1 MLVKLARVEITG
13 KALSPL
19 RGPKKDIA
27 TFREIMLSVTT
38 QRSLL
43 ELEQLMHYVS
53 INLHL
58 ISTVS
63 SGITRCHVLTRPN
76 LSFGTKPDFAR
87 MAGSPML
94 PRMKRAEL
102 RILRSDSE
110 VCSSILGPIAMSRQ
124 YSTVAAHRRSVSAP
138 CAGCFKS

>member
-13 KALSPL
+13 NALSPL
-19 RGPKKDIA
+19 RGPEKDIA
-27 TFREIMLSVTT
+27 TFREIILSITT

-63 SGITRCHVLTRPN
+63 TITRCHGLTRPN
-76 LSFGTKPDFAR
+76 LSFGTEPDFAR
-87 MAGSPML
+87 VAGSPML

-110 VCSSILGPIAMSRQ
+110 ACSSIFGPIAMSRQ

-138 CAGCFKS
+138 YAGCFES